1 VGIDKYPR
9 YPAQP
14 ETTDLRLL
22 GARGRPNLA
31 APEIPELRV
40 RQQGALQK
48 DLAAPELRS
57 SLVRPANEERPTRP
71 LPFPGCVLLSA
82 EGAIEY
88 PPVDDRALRTLV
100 HAVTG
105 ASPATAIDVHLADLA
120 AALSVPTVPF
130 RSG

>member
-14 ETTDLRLL
+14 ETTDLPLL
-22 GARGRPNLA
+22 GARGRPK
-31 APEIPELRV
+31 I
-40 RQQGALQK
+40 
-48 DLAAPELRS
+48 AAPELRS
-57 SLVRPANEERPTRP
+57 SLVRPANEERPARP